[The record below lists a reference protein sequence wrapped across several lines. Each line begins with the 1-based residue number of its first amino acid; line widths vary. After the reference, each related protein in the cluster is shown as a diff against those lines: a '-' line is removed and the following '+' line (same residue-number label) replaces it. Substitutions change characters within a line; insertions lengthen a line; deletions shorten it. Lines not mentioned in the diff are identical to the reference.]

1 MHEFNNSNSINWI
14 RNHWSGKSHVKRYKF
29 RYKNEIIEHID
40 KKFTI
45 DDICNMLLFFQFTP
59 LNATGIRGKNNFKDR
74 TYWNCIHMIMG
85 DS

>member
-14 RNHWSGKSHVKRYKF
+14 RNHWSGKSHIKRYKF

-45 DDICNMLLFFQFTP
+45 DDISQYAPFLPVYAHWMQQE
-59 LNATGIRGKNNFKDR
+59 
-74 TYWNCIHMIMG
+74 
-85 DS
+85 